1 MDPCNR
7 VSPGN
12 RAVRVYLRS
21 IVNPAMGNGGYN
33 AWIRPMA
40 LIWETVRTIMAICF
54 IFSTLFINSFP
65 SIEIIPQDM
74 SLSEPP
80 CSHFETVCRTTFS
93 LTASACCDSP
103 FDFLIAFRF
112 SQSTKTSFFFVASII
127 VHKYCRLAK
136 HSGRRIHP
144 EKTSQAV
151 SWGSGW
157 SGSMDSGLR
166 SKAVQGVKPAAG
178 IKALLCADLDGCG
191 TAGSS
196 RSGIPLCHP
205 GAP

>member
-112 SQSTKTSFFFVASII
+112 SQSTKTSLFFPLLPLLYTNI
-127 VHKYCRLAK
+127 VGLPNTAD
-136 HSGRRIHP
+136 GEFIRR
-144 EKTSQAV
+144 
-151 SWGSGW
+151 
-157 SGSMDSGLR
+157 
-166 SKAVQGVKPAAG
+166 KPAKRSHG
-178 IKALLCADLDGCG
+178 EADGAAVW
-191 TAGSS
+191 TAGCVARLS
-196 RSGIPLCHP
+196 RK
-205 GAP
+205 